1 MCQGGFVPHRNYQ
14 ESGRVSAK
22 ARGRVGAWARGACSG
37 PRIEQITIE
46 PVLSSKVLNGH
57 PVLSGRLSKTRIC
70 FPLITVI
77 FTSLS
82 GHLS

>member
-1 MCQGGFVPHRNYQ
+1 MCQIGFVPHRNYR

-22 ARGRVGAWARGACSG
+22 AWARGACCSG

-46 PVLSSKVLNGH
+46 PVLSGQ
-57 PVLSGRLSKTRIC
+57 PVLSGRFSKTRIC
-70 FPLITVI
+70 FPLITVT